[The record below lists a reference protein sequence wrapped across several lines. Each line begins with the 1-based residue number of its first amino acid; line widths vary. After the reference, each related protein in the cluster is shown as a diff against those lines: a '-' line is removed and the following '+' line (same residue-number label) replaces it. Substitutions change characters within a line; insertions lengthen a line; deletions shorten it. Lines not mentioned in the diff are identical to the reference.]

1 MEQQLKESREAQ
13 KRTEEQRRQLLADIS
28 HDLKTPAAVIQGC
41 ACALKDGLVPVE
53 EQSRYLETMIQRS
66 EQVGRLLS
74 QFHEYNKLELS
85 SLPVRPQRLDL
96 CGLVRE
102 YFANRYQ
109 ELEQK
114 GFPLEADIP
123 EAPLYS
129 MADPQLLCRILDN
142 LVQNSVAHNPQGVP
156 LFVSLSRDDSFLVL
170 LFGDQGKGIPES
182 IRQRLFDPFVTGDAA
197 RSESRGSGLGLAIAK
212 KLTIL
217 QGGSISLVSS
227 DTLSACFQVR
237 LPAAPQEG
245 T

>member
-1 MEQQLKESREAQ
+1 
-13 KRTEEQRRQLLADIS
+13 
-28 HDLKTPAAVIQGC
+28 
-41 ACALKDGLVPVE
+41 
-53 EQSRYLETMIQRS
+53 
-66 EQVGRLLS
+66 
-74 QFHEYNKLELS
+74 
-85 SLPVRPQRLDL
+85 
-96 CGLVRE
+96 
-102 YFANRYQ
+102 
-109 ELEQK
+109 
-114 GFPLEADIP
+114 
-123 EAPLYS
+123 

-170 LFGDQGKGIPES
+170 LFGDQEKGFPNPSVKGFLIPLL
-182 IRQRLFDPFVTGDAA
+182 QGMPPA
-197 RSESRGSGLGLAIAK
+197 RKAGAPAWDLPLLK